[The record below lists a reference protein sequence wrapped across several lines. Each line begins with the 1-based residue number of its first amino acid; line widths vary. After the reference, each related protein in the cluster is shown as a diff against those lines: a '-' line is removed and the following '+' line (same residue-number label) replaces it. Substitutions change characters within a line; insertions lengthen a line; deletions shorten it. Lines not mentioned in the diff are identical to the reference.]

1 MTGSEESDAKLS
13 EPGAPGTPAHNRSR
27 KVTHYATSRSS
38 GRRCVGRSLP
48 GATWSSL
55 EHKMA
60 ILGDGSEWMHLLNDI
75 LQLLPRVE
83 SSSLLRRT
91 NARHCAASAGS
102 DVKAIGTG

>member
-1 MTGSEESDAKLS
+1 
-13 EPGAPGTPAHNRSR
+13 
-27 KVTHYATSRSS
+27 
-38 GRRCVGRSLP
+38 
-48 GATWSSL
+48 
-55 EHKMA
+55 MA